1 MALEALENKLW
12 IGISGEISS
21 GKSTLARAMK
31 NEFER
36 AGFKVQMVSFA
47 QPIKDIVNLFE
58 NRFHK
63 VADFRPMAR
72 AGMWALTHSSIK
84 DAYLWSAFE
93 YEMYNYL
100 KNIMQDRD
108 SVFKL
113 IDGCSRGFEA
123 FPSVE
128 GEKNRKLLQYI
139 GTEVGR
145 AVDPDIWIKQA
156 YEHQIKNSDAQIFI
170 TDDLR
175 FLNERDAVTY
185 GIHIGTHT
193 KMAKAAFMANRQQFS
208 NAYTNDNHASEAYLK
223 TLEERANIIVDCGFS
238 RQDVDDLVD
247 SLIYMYKGDN

>member
-12 IGISGEISS
+12 IGISGEIGS

-47 QPIKDIVNLFE
+47 QPIRDIISELEPKYKKIDKDMRQLGDWY
-58 NRFHK
+58 
-63 VADFRPMAR
+63 DFDSYIDYMYS
-72 AGMWALTHSSIK
+72 LEYYIK
-84 DAYLWSAFE
+84 DKLG
-93 YEMYNYL
+93 YELNS
-100 KNIMQDRD
+100 KNNSKLMVGIDKG
-108 SVFKL
+108 FK
-113 IDGCSRGFEA
+113 DY
-123 FPSVE
+123 PSVD

-175 FLNERDAVTY
+175 FLNERDVVTY

-193 KMAKAAFMANRQQFS
+193 KRAKAAFMANRQQFS
-208 NAYTNDNHASEAYLK
+208 NAYTNDNHASEAFLK
-223 TLEERANIIVDCGFS
+223 ELESRANIIVDCGFS
-238 RQDVDDLVD
+238 RQDVNDLVD
-247 SLIYMYKGDN
+247 SLIYMYKGVN